1 MDMDD
6 ELAELKRKRMQELQ
20 RQQQSDSQMYAAQ
33 QAQQEQMQQEME
45 ARKQAILRTILTPE
59 ARERLSSIRMARPEF
74 ASQIESQLVVL
85 AQSGRLQSAITDE
98 QLKAILKQIQPKKR
112 EINITRR

>member
-1 MDMDD
+1 MLDNLDQFRC
-6 ELAELKRKRMQELQ
+6 LKRGNAGAINIDPLQ
-20 RQQQSDSQMYAAQ
+20 RGG
-33 QAQQEQMQQEME
+33 
-45 ARKQAILRTILTPE
+45 ILTPE

>member
-1 MDMDD
+1 MEMDE
-6 ELAELKRKRMQELQ
+6 ELAELKRKRMEELQ
-20 RQQQSDSQMYAAQ
+20 RQQSDSQMYAAQ

-74 ASQIESQLVVL
+74 ASQIESQLVML